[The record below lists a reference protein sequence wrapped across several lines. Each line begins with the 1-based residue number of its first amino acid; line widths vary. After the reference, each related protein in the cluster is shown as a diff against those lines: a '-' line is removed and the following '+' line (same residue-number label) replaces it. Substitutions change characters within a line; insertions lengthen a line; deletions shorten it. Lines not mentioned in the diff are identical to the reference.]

1 MVRNTRSNILLLITA
16 ILWGFAFVAQRA
28 AMEQH
33 LGPFIFNG
41 VRFALGSMSLIP
53 LMLVNRKRQ
62 LKDESPTISTG
73 KAILGGA
80 LAGSVLFIGSS
91 LQQIGV
97 IYTTAGKA
105 GFITGLYV
113 IIVPILGLL
122 WRQRADISTWGGA
135 ILATIGL
142 YFLSVTRDFS
152 MSRGDL
158 LVLVSAFFWAGH
170 VHIIGWL
177 SGRIDPIKL
186 AFLQFTTCSVLSLIS
201 AVLVET
207 ISVQKL
213 FDAAIPILYGG
224 LVSVGIA
231 YTLQVVAQQHA
242 HPTHAAIILSLE
254 TVFAVIGGW
263 IILGERLPSRGLFG
277 CALMLGGMLLSQI
290 DIRSKFLKD
299 SYE

>member
-1 MVRNTRSNILLLITA
+1 MVRNTRSNILLLTTA

-28 AMEQH
+28 AMEQK

-41 VRFALGSMSLIP
+41 VRFALGGMSLIP
-53 LMLVNRKRQ
+53 LILVNRKRQ
-62 LKDESPTISTG
+62 LTDESPTISTR
-73 KAILGGA
+73 KVILGGS

-113 IIVPILGLL
+113 IIVPILGLF

-177 SGRIDPIKL
+177 SGKIDPIRL
-186 AFLQFTTCSVLSLIS
+186 AFLQFLTCSVLSLVV
-201 AVLVET
+201 AVFMET
-207 ISVQKL
+207 ISIHKL

-231 YTLQVVAQQHA
+231 YTLQVVAQRHA

-277 CALMLGGMLLSQI
+277 CALMLAGMLLSQI
-290 DIRSKFLKD
+290 DIRSKLLSKLP
-299 SYE
+299 

>member
-1 MVRNTRSNILLLITA
+1 
-16 ILWGFAFVAQRA
+16 
-28 AMEQH
+28 MEQH

-41 VRFALGSMSLIP
+41 VRFALGGISLIP
-53 LMLVNRKRQ
+53 IMLVNRKRQ
-62 LKDESPTISTG
+62 TIDKSPPIST
-73 KAILGGA
+73 KTVILGGG

-91 LQQIGV
+91 LQQVGI

-113 IIVPILGLL
+113 IIVPVLGLF
-122 WRQRADISTWGGA
+122 WRQQTEKSTWGGA

-152 MSRGDL
+152 ISRGDL

-170 VHIIGWL
+170 VHIIGWF

-186 AFLQFTTCSVLSLIS
+186 AFLQFITCSVLSLVV
-201 AVLVET
+201 AVFVET

-213 FDAAIPILYGG
+213 FDATIPILYGG

-231 YTLQVVAQQHA
+231 YTLQVVAQRHA
-242 HPTHAAIILSLE
+242 HPTHAAVILSLE
-254 TVFAVIGGW
+254 TVFAVIGGR
-263 IILGERLPSRGLFG
+263 IILGERLSSRGLAG
-277 CALMLGGMLLSQI
+277 CVLMFAGMLLSQVKI
-290 DIRSKFLKD
+290 KLRLLDRGIKRS
-299 SYE
+299 